1 MKKVIKYQD
10 KNIVYQLTGN
20 GPVLI
25 LLHGF
30 MESKT
35 IWDDFTDTLQKG
47 FTVLAIDLP
56 GHGDSH
62 DYEVGSLAPEC
73 VARSIAESTPPA
85 IWIGWSLGGL
95 IGLRGALDF
104 PDQVRGLV
112 EIAASPRFVR
122 ADDWRDAVP
131 ATIFREFGAGL
142 VSAFRPAI
150 ERFLS
155 LETLG
160 SANAQEELRE
170 LKAHVFE
177 RGEPSEQALLDG
189 LAILDTVDYRDE
201 VSRLAMP
208 NLWIAGRRDRLI
220 PPSAMRWAASQSGR
234 GEFLEISAGHAP
246 FLSHTDQVAEA
257 ITALAERVIPA

>member
-1 MKKVIKYQD
+1 M
-10 KNIVYQLTGN
+10 NISIRIIGQ
-20 GPVLI
+20 GPDLVLI
-25 LLHGF
+25 HGWAMHGGIFAPLSERLSQRFRLH
-30 MESKT
+30 
-35 IWDDFTDTLQKG
+35 L
-47 FTVLAIDLP
+47 VDLP

-62 DYEVGSLAPEC
+62 DYEPDSLEPSR
-73 VARSIAESTPPA
+73 VARAIAKATPPA

-95 IGLRGALDF
+95 IALRGALDH
-104 PDQVRGLV
+104 PDHVHGLV

-122 ADDWRDAVP
+122 DHDWPHAVP

-142 VSAFRPAI
+142 VAAFRPAI
-150 ERFLS
+150 ERFLA

-189 LAILDTVDYRDE
+189 LALLDRVDYRAE
-201 VSRLAMP
+201 LAALSAP

-220 PPSAMRWAASQSGR
+220 PSAAMRWAAQQSANGS
-234 GEFLEISAGHAP
+234 FLEISAGHAP
-246 FLSHTDQVAEA
+246 FLSHADEVAQA
-257 ITALAERVIPA
+257 IIEFADTARAA

>member
-1 MKKVIKYQD
+1 MKLSIRS
-10 KNIVYQLTGN
+10 TGQ
-20 GPVLI
+20 GPDLVLI
-25 LLHGF
+25 HGWAMHSGIFTPLSERLSHHFRLH
-30 MESKT
+30 
-35 IWDDFTDTLQKG
+35 L
-47 FTVLAIDLP
+47 VDLP
-56 GHGDSH
+56 GHGHSTE
-62 DYEVGSLAPEC
+62 YEAGSLAPER
-73 VARSIAESTPPA
+73 VARSIAESTPAA

-95 IGLRGALDF
+95 VALRGALDF

-142 VSAFRPAI
+142 VNAFRPAI
-150 ERFLS
+150 ERFLA

-160 SANAQEELRE
+160 SAHAQEELRE

-177 RGEPSEQALLDG
+177 RGEPCEQALLDG
-189 LAILDTVDYRDE
+189 LSILDQVDYRDG
-201 VSRLAMP
+201 VARLNMP

-220 PPSAMRWAASQSGR
+220 PPAAMRWAAEHSSR

-246 FLSHTDQVAEA
+246 FLSHADQVAEA
-257 ITALAERVIPA
+257 ISAFAKRVMAA

>member
-1 MKKVIKYQD
+1 MKLSIRV
-10 KNIVYQLTGN
+10 LGH
-20 GPVLI
+20 GPDLVLI
-25 LLHGF
+25 HGWAMHSGIFAPLSERLAQRFRLH
-30 MESKT
+30 
-35 IWDDFTDTLQKG
+35 L
-47 FTVLAIDLP
+47 VDLP
-56 GHGDSH
+56 GHGDNH
-62 DYEVGSLAPEC
+62 GYEPGSFTPER
-73 VARSIAESTPPA
+73 VARSIAQATPAA
-85 IWIGWSLGGL
+85 IWVGWSLGGL
-95 IGLRGALDF
+95 VALRGALDF

-142 VSAFRPAI
+142 VGAFRPAI
-150 ERFLS
+150 ERFLA

-189 LAILDTVDYRDE
+189 LAILDQIDYRE
-201 VSRLAMP
+201 EIASLKMP
-208 NLWIAGRRDRLI
+208 NLWVAGRRDRLI
-220 PPSAMRWAASQSGR
+220 PPAAMRWAAEHSIR

-246 FLSHTDQVAEA
+246 FLSHADQVAAA
-257 ITALAERVIPA
+257 ISAFSERLVPA